1 MFDRIPHHSIIVSTN
16 GLSFRLKDKGEAG
29 LPAAS
34 AKGNQ
39 ALNRAGA
46 RDQGVDFCQEFP
58 AIHGFGQIVITACLK
73 RALSREK
80 GMVNVVPLPF
90 SLCTESSA
98 PFNSRYFRVRAR
110 PSPEP

>member
-16 GLSFRLKDKGEAG
+16 GLSLRLKDKGEAG

-58 AIHGFGQIVITACLK
+58 AIHGFGQIVIAACLK
-73 RALSREK
+73 RALSMFGRRIRSYR
-80 GMVNVVPLPF
+80 NNRNPLPA
-90 SLCTESSA
+90 LLPTQI
-98 PFNSRYFRVRAR
+98 PYQ
-110 PSPEP
+110 